1 MRVAVRE
8 VATGGCRHD
17 GDFARQTAGEFDPP
31 PGGSRRCR
39 GHAPTREAPDARR
52 AGRCRQRLP
61 EVRNGVERAWKA
73 ALRRCGR
80 VVPVVRRRSASRFR
94 EHLPGS
100 RARPIVHPGRLAPLV
115 QREATGAASIEDG
128 ASLPL
133 PPDERDTTHDL
144 RGVVTCRDHPKADG
158 RRRRP
163 RSRHRRPP
171 REPSRAA
178 PRERRSPRSVPV
190 LPNHLRWHERASG
203 VGSHGI
209 HRHEGVNL
217 MARSRT
223 RRDRHMVREPLA
235 LHVVT
240 VGPEACGPHPVSG
253 WWSRGFGCMVAA
265 LGSRERGTIDAS
277 DLALAQPA
285 QTPEEALRLVRQR
298 LPAEAN
304 GRR

>member
-1 MRVAVRE
+1 MSPVSSGKSKSDTACALLYAKLQRE
-8 VATGGCRHD
+8 DA
-17 GDFARQTAGEFDPP
+17 AMMETALDRPAADSTLPP
-31 PGGSRRCR
+31 EVRRCR

-163 RSRHRRPP
+163 RSRHRAPAP
-171 REPSRAA
+171 RTVPGSASRAT
-178 PRERRSPRSVPV
+178 
-190 LPNHLRWHERASG
+190 
-203 VGSHGI
+203 I
-209 HRHEGVNL
+209 
-217 MARSRT
+217 
-223 RRDRHMVREPLA
+223 
-235 LHVVT
+235 
-240 VGPEACGPHPVSG
+240 
-253 WWSRGFGCMVAA
+253 AA
-265 LGSRERGTIDAS
+265 LGARPSESPPLARKGKRRGLTWNT
-277 DLALAQPA
+277 PA
-285 QTPEEALRLVRQR
+285 R
-298 LPAEAN
+298 
-304 GRR
+304 GG